1 MDKLIPSPSMS
12 DIYCEEPV
20 AIINRMAEFPVDV
33 EIGEDFSSQSRA
45 FEARKAQAVH
55 TCLELSVQNLAWEEL
70 SAKTDRLIKSDEC
83 GAFDSTVQIETA
95 EDRGVQNQ
103 DCSEDFSMQ
112 NRAAEELSIQNL
124 HALDQASVQN
134 LASEALSDQIQHS
147 SEDLDSSE
155 DLNSSED
162 LDSSEVPMHED
173 FPFELSSV
181 VENEIPMFGHLVKE
195 QGRGECRMI
204 SLASACLLL
213 FISVPSCV
221 LLYYFGYSD
230 GSNMSALD

>member
-155 DLNSSED
+155 
-162 LDSSEVPMHED
+162 VPMHED